1 MNSVTYMIFNTTA
14 LSLNLCELPVS
25 LCRALEASS
34 FSWFKYLTYDN
45 VDLFRF
51 NYHLCITFGIEKED
65 IDLQDS
71 KSVTL
76 KFLYILKGLVH
87 VFW

>member
-25 LCRALEASS
+25 LHRALEASS

-51 NYHLCITFGIEKED
+51 NYYLCITSGIEQED

-76 KFLYILKGLVH
+76 KILYILNEKWVD
-87 VFW
+87 